1 MEVGSRDNVA
11 SSVHL
16 KRELLIV
23 ELPVDFSA
31 CDRTDLLT
39 LVRSPALRIR
49 ALWVAPN

>member
-1 MEVGSRDNVA
+1 MEVGSGDGVA

-31 CDRTDLLT
+31 CDSTEHPT
-39 LVRSPALRIR
+39 LVRPHALRVR
-49 ALWVAPN
+49 AL